1 MKNVE
6 APDLSI
12 VYTSLI
18 FRHKSASISN
28 PIPEQ
33 KPGSRT
39 VPLRGAAT
47 NLRAVHLSIV
57 QLLDI
62 LLRSDE
68 KFGSSRSQH
77 CICFSNYWRQLRGQ
91 QISRRYTDLLFF
103 HQKNLQNKT
112 PKIKEV
118 YTRAHT
124 RCRQEWVPEGT
135 KSQICIR
142 IIYFLHAFWAMTP
155 PPTSATRRPC
165 LDL

>member
-18 FRHKSASISN
+18 FKHKNASISN
-28 PIPEQ
+28 PIPVQ

-47 NLRAVHLSIV
+47 NLRAIHLSIV
-57 QLLDI
+57 ELLDI

-77 CICFSNYWRQLRGQ
+77 CICFSSFWRQLRGQ
-91 QISRRYTDLLFF
+91 QISRPYTDLLFF
-103 HQKNLQNKT
+103 HQKNLQKKHLKLKKCIPARIPGAAKSGSLRGPNLRF
-112 PKIKEV
+112 V
-118 YTRAHT
+118 Y
-124 RCRQEWVPEGT
+124 G
-135 KSQICIR
+135 
-142 IIYFLHAFWAMTP
+142 
-155 PPTSATRRPC
+155 
-165 LDL
+165 

>member
-18 FRHKSASISN
+18 FRHKNASISN
-28 PIPEQ
+28 PIPIQ

-57 QLLDI
+57 YAFRYFVAKRWKIWKLQISALYMLFQLLATTSRAAD
-62 LLRSDE
+62 LTSLY
-68 KFGSSRSQH
+68 GSF
-77 CICFSNYWRQLRGQ
+77 IFSSKKLA
-91 QISRRYTDLLFF
+91 
-103 HQKNLQNKT
+103 KKT
-112 PKIKEV
+112 PKIKEA

-124 RCRQEWVPEGT
+124 RTQQEWVPERT

-142 IIYFLHAFWAMTP
+142 IIYFLHAFWATATP
-155 PPTSATRRPC
+155 RDGPTRFR
-165 LDL
+165 LQNW

>member
-1 MKNVE
+1 MFTLLLFLGIKT
-6 APDLSI
+6 LL
-12 VYTSLI
+12 SLI
-18 FRHKSASISN
+18 QF
-28 PIPEQ
+28 PIE
-33 KPGSRT
+33 KPRSRT

-47 NLRAVHLSIV
+47 NLRAIHLSIV

-91 QISRRYTDLLFF
+91 QISRPYTDLLFF
-103 HQKNLQNKT
+103 HQKTCKKT
-112 PKIKEV
+112 LKMKEV

-142 IIYFLHAFWAMTP
+142 IIYFLHAFRAMTP
-155 PPTSATRRPC
+155 PTPSATRFR
-165 LDL
+165 LQNW